1 MGELSLCGRRRDHL
15 LRHPTDP
22 TLDILRI
29 PTASLLSS
37 AVSSTTAAAHSAA
50 VALSSGSH
58 IKVGSTLPSVE
69 VGVDSPEGKV
79 DLGKLQGKNVI
90 VTVPAAFSP
99 SCSDQVPEYIK
110 RFDEFKAKGVDGIYV
125 VGGGWSE

>member
-1 MGELSLCGRRRDHL
+1 VSLWSLDVTISGIQLTRLSPPCAS
-15 LRHPTDP
+15 
-22 TLDILRI
+22 

-50 VALSSGSH
+50 VALSSGST

-125 VGGGWSE
+125 VAGESSE